1 MGYSTLI
8 NPFSLFSFLYS
19 LSKDSPEPVNIQ
31 YEEPMA
37 SLLPPELH
45 DKAEIEGFFTSQVW
59 IENLSGRVLDNIRIN
74 LTAPL
79 SYAPV
84 VRTNKIHRIIEYSY
98 DPKKHELIFKK
109 LDPKETLR
117 VTFFPSL
124 EFISLF
130 KKPQIIINNQEVSK
144 TREFIGFCRKN
155 PLPTFISIILI
166 SSLSFTGYK
175 ILRYNGIIDK
185 NSDISLMG
193 QANERMKDSGCPLK
207 VGIVNTQL
215 KEIVKNTFGY
225 PSAILQLNGAKSV
238 NELWAK
244 EKIVYLDCSHN

>member
-1 MGYSTLI
+1 MI
-8 NPFSLFSFLYS
+8 NPFSFFSFLYS

-31 YEEPMA
+31 YEEPMP
-37 SLLPPELH
+37 SLFPPELR

-79 SYAPV
+79 SYAPI
-84 VRTNKIHRIIEYSY
+84 VRTNKIHRTIEYSY
-98 DPKKHELIFKK
+98 DHKTYELTFKR
-109 LDPKETLR
+109 LDPKEALR

-124 EFISLF
+124 DFISLF
-130 KKPQIIINNQEVSK
+130 KKPQIIIDNQEISK
-144 TREFIGFCRKN
+144 AREFIGFCRKY
-155 PLPTFISIILI
+155 PFYTFGSIIFLILII
-166 SSLSFTGYK
+166 SSLTFTGYN

-185 NSDISLMG
+185 NSDISLMN
-193 QANERMKDSGCPLK
+193 QANERMKGYGCPLK
-207 VGIVNTQL
+207 VGIVDEQL
-215 KEIVKNTFGY
+215 KETVKNTFGY
-225 PSAILQLNGAKSV
+225 PSVILQFNGAKSV